1 MNFGDD
7 KDDILLSCTY
17 KVKDSMFAFM
27 KVGSQPALVENSAAD
42 FGIRGNIL
50 QIMLQGCEDWCVPS
64 TTYPERLTPAEA
76 WQLVLVLPEA
86 VDFRELTD
94 SKHRKGSFGPRAVKL
109 DINRSHEK
117 IKQIME
123 ELNEAKIKLE
133 TKVQQLSEKLF
144 CLQLLK
150 KREDILKKKKVELMN
165 QRSIFVKIFSDTKR
179 KMIEEEENFIKEIT
193 DFNNEYGLTCNRE
206 LLIRK
211 KAKTEICDLETKA
224 NILKNEMESME
235 RENVQLNA
243 LQLQKN
249 ELKQDLFT
257 LQSKLKDTE
266 EQLRDAEDITKCL
279 EAEKVKVSEKPQT
292 DIECLRIKK
301 ELEIYK
307 EDDLENVCEALQTE
321 IEFLQM
327 KLSQTSSGK

>member
-1 MNFGDD
+1 MSLDSLFQQ
-7 KDDILLSCTY
+7 ILLTEQQAE
-17 KVKDSMFAFM
+17 KK
-27 KVGSQPALVENSAAD
+27 
-42 FGIRGNIL
+42 R
-50 QIMLQGCEDWCVPS
+50 
-64 TTYPERLTPAEA
+64 RLMH
-76 WQLVLVLPEA
+76 Q
-86 VDFRELTD
+86 
-94 SKHRKGSFGPRAVKL
+94 VKL
-109 DINRSHEK
+109 DVNRSHEK
-117 IKQIME
+117 IKQITE

-144 CLQLLK
+144 YLQLLK
-150 KREDILKKKKVELMN
+150 KREDILEKKKVELMN
-165 QRSIFVKIFSDTKR
+165 QRSIFLKIFSDTKR
-179 KMIEEEENFIKEIT
+179 KMIEEEENFMKEIT

-211 KAKTEICDLETKA
+211 KAKTEICDLETQA

-235 RENVQLNA
+235 CENVQLNA

-266 EQLRDAEDITKCL
+266 EQLREAEDITKCL

-307 EDDLENVCEALQTE
+307 GDDLENVCEALQTE

-327 KLSQTSSGK
+327 KLSQKSSGK

>member
-1 MNFGDD
+1 MSLDCLFQQ
-7 KDDILLSCTY
+7 ILLTEQQAEE
-17 KVKDSMFAFM
+17 K
-27 KVGSQPALVENSAAD
+27 
-42 FGIRGNIL
+42 R
-50 QIMLQGCEDWCVPS
+50 
-64 TTYPERLTPAEA
+64 RLMH
-76 WQLVLVLPEA
+76 Q
-86 VDFRELTD
+86 
-94 SKHRKGSFGPRAVKL
+94 VKL

-117 IKQIME
+117 IKQITE

-144 CLQLLK
+144 YLQLLK
-150 KREDILKKKKVELMN
+150 KREDILEKKKVEVMN
-165 QRSIFVKIFSDTKR
+165 QRSIFLKIFSDTKR

-266 EQLRDAEDITKCL
+266 EQLHEAEDITKCL

-301 ELEIYK
+301 ELDIYK

-327 KLSQTSSGK
+327 ISVNKDTMTQLSERCTGTTNPMFDLQALTSCRG

>member
-1 MNFGDD
+1 MSLDSLFQQ
-7 KDDILLSCTY
+7 ILLTEQQAEEKRCLMHQGLFMCKTY
-17 KVKDSMFAFM
+17 TCVLIFIT
-27 KVGSQPALVENSAAD
+27 N
-42 FGIRGNIL
+42 NIL
-50 QIMLQGCEDWCVPS
+50 FSL
-64 TTYPERLTPAEA
+64 
-76 WQLVLVLPEA
+76 
-86 VDFRELTD
+86 
-94 SKHRKGSFGPRAVKL
+94 
-109 DINRSHEK
+109 
-117 IKQIME
+117 
-123 ELNEAKIKLE
+123 
-133 TKVQQLSEKLF
+133 KVQQLSEKLF
-144 CLQLLK
+144 YLQLLK
-150 KREDILKKKKVELMN
+150 KREDILEKKKVEFMN
-165 QRSIFVKIFSDTKR
+165 QRSIFLKIFVCFQAYYLG
-179 KMIEEEENFIKEIT
+179 EFEIT

-257 LQSKLKDTE
+257 LQK
-266 EQLRDAEDITKCL
+266 QLREAEDITKCL

-327 KLSQTSSGK
+327 VCSFY

>member
-1 MNFGDD
+1 MSLDSLFQQ
-7 KDDILLSCTY
+7 ILLTEQQAEE
-17 KVKDSMFAFM
+17 K
-27 KVGSQPALVENSAAD
+27 
-42 FGIRGNIL
+42 R
-50 QIMLQGCEDWCVPS
+50 
-64 TTYPERLTPAEA
+64 RLMH
-76 WQLVLVLPEA
+76 Q
-86 VDFRELTD
+86 
-94 SKHRKGSFGPRAVKL
+94 VKL
-109 DINRSHEK
+109 DINRSREK
-117 IKQIME
+117 IKQITE

-144 CLQLLK
+144 YLQLLK
-150 KREDILKKKKVELMN
+150 NREDILEKKKVELMN
-165 QRSIFVKIFSDTKR
+165 QRSIFLKIFSDTKR

-211 KAKTEICDLETKA
+211 KAKTEILDLETKA

-235 RENVQLNA
+235 RENAQLNA
-243 LQLQKN
+243 LQLQKH

-266 EQLRDAEDITKCL
+266 EQLREAEDITKCL
-279 EAEKVKVSEKPQT
+279 EAEKVKASEKPQT

-301 ELEIYK
+301 ELDIYK
-307 EDDLENVCEALQTE
+307 DDDLENVCEALQTE

-327 KLSQTSSGK
+327 KLSQKSSGK